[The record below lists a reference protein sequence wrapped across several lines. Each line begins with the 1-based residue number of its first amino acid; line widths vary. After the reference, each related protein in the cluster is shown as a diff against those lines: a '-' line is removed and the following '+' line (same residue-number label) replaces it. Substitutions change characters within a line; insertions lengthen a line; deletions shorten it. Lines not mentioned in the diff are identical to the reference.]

1 MARER
6 PLSIPVILGIKGK
19 GLDEAI
25 KDTKRLSNQLGRL
38 SDTAVKAA
46 VGFAAFKGGQLVANF
61 ARDAIDAGRD
71 LQVNLNG
78 LQSVFGDLTPGMVA
92 FTKTT
97 ANIGLSMSAA
107 AKASTFLGSVL
118 KQSGFGIDEV
128 AEQTQRLVR
137 LAADL
142 SLTFGYDVQESL
154 LAMTALF
161 RGEYDPIEKFGVAM
175 KQNEIEGVKLDRGLE
190 KLTGSAERLVDQ
202 QIRLELLYD
211 RSSDSMGAY
220 ERQANTLRVA
230 QDFLRASFANMQQI
244 LGAQMLPVVADLT
257 NALIPLVETIG
268 PILAAAMRQVVPLL
282 VSFAQNTDQI
292 VAFGVTLIKVIAA
305 TVTVMANLAKIIVE
319 NIGVIKNLVIGI
331 TILATGLYSL
341 RLGTLVFTTLRASAK
356 AFGVTLGFTA
366 TQLRIVGVAMAAI
379 PIIGWVSA
387 IGTLGGIAYEL
398 TQSAKDA
405 GDSIDEMFDIDQLL
419 TEIDEVKTASE
430 DAMADVGDAMAETV
444 GGAGNAARDAV
455 KEFYNKLVDE
465 ANKQQARLRLQQL
478 GASAGLIQSILG
490 AGEDWQRVFNDV
502 VSRGI
507 AGVAGVQRLF
517 RATAAGFDE
526 AMSQWE
532 EEYGEPFRKFKEDAL
547 AARDALIEFT
557 REIEILPSVAETL
570 GEFERSAVDNLASI
584 EEKLKDAF
592 DNGQLLDGSYQNLLQ
607 YARDEF
613 QVLRQI
619 ERQRDEIIGR
629 RNAAEALINS
639 VQSSI
644 QSGARLVGILDKV
657 NTKAEGVDVV
667 EFATR
672 TVSAGTS
679 LKEFRTALLY
689 NFVEPIEKAKSRAD
703 ELVSGYRAVVERTRE
718 FVENLKALRALG
730 LDPMLFNQLVE
741 AGVEAGGETAR
752 ALVEGGSETVNEVNS
767 LFSEL
772 DALGMELGE
781 NTAQVMYGQGENFVN
796 GIVEGLEDQ
805 AGELE
810 ISARSIAEAFTTTFE
825 QVLVDGINAAIDAA
839 EAAMARMPRI
849 EDFVGDMS
857 FGAPT
862 GGGGVDG
869 GGGTS
874 GPSRAG
880 GSESANLAAQYA
892 KIAEETGMSVRE
904 NAARVRANALITSRD
919 SVLNPEAMGTRVINY
934 PGTGGG
940 ITGGAPVSVVIQTGA
955 GARAVANAV
964 AQQNARSG
972 NTRVTTSV
980 RALADRGI

>member
-1 MARER
+1 MAKER

-25 KDTKRLSNQLGRL
+25 KDTKRLSTQLGRL

-46 VGFAAFKGGQLVANF
+46 AGFAAFKGGQLVANF
-61 ARDAIDAGRD
+61 ARNAIDAGRD

-78 LQSVFGDLTPGMVA
+78 LQSVFGEFTPTLIE
-92 FTKTT
+92 FTKST
-97 ANIGLSMSAA
+97 AGIGLSMSEA

-118 KQSGFGIDEV
+118 KQSGFSMEEV
-128 AEQTQRLVR
+128 SEQTQRLVG

-175 KQNEIEGVKLDRGLE
+175 KQNEIEGVKLARGLE
-190 KLTGSAERLVDQ
+190 GLTGSAERLVDQ
-202 QIRLELLYD
+202 QIRLELLYQ
-211 RSSDSMGAY
+211 RSADSMGAY
-220 ERQANTLRVA
+220 ERQAGTLRVA
-230 QDFLRASFANMQQI
+230 QDTLRASFNNMQQI
-244 LGAQMLPVVADLT
+244 LGTAMLPVVADLT
-257 NALIPLVETIG
+257 ASLIPLVETIG
-268 PILAAAMRQVVPLL
+268 PILAAAMRQVVPML
-282 VSFAQNTDQI
+282 VAFSQNTDGI
-292 VAFGVTLIKVIAA
+292 IRTMVGLVKVIA
-305 TVTVMANLAKIIVE
+305 TVVTVVSTLTKFIVNNIDAFRILAGVLITVGSGLYALR
-319 NIGVIKNLVIGI
+319 IGVAVMGAVQSATAALNITLGLTAVALRRIKYALVAIPVVGWALGVIG
-331 TILATGLYSL
+331 LATDFFGLTAAVNETGESIEDMFDEKAL
-341 RLGTLVFTTLRASAK
+341 LADIEALGDL
-356 AFGVTLGFTA
+356 TA
-366 TQLRIVGVAMAAI
+366 QGQALEESFENVKEAGAD
-379 PIIGWVSA
+379 
-387 IGTLGGIAYEL
+387 
-398 TQSAKDA
+398 AKDA
-405 GDSIDEMFDIDQLL
+405 
-419 TEIDEVKTASE
+419 
-430 DAMADVGDAMAETV
+430 VGD
-444 GGAGNAARDAV
+444 
-455 KEFYNKLVDE
+455 FYRNL
-465 ANKQQARLRLQQL
+465 ANEISKQQARLRLEQM

-490 AGEDWQRVFNDV
+490 SGEDWQKVFNDV

-507 AGVAGVQRLF
+507 AGVSDVQRLF
-517 RATAAGFDE
+517 QATAAGFDE
-526 AMSQWE
+526 AMQQWE

-570 GEFERSAVDNLASI
+570 GQFERDAVENLASI
-584 EEKLKDAF
+584 EEKLAEAF

-619 ERQRDEIIGR
+619 ERQRDDIIGR

-644 QSGARLVGILDKV
+644 LSGGRLVGILGKV
-657 NTKAEGVDVV
+657 QTEAEGVDVV

-752 ALVEGGSETVNEVNS
+752 ALVEGGSDTVNEVNS

-772 DALGMELGE
+772 DALGQELGE

-796 GIVEGLEDQ
+796 GIVEGLTAQ

-810 ISARSIAEAFTTTFE
+810 ISAKSIAEAFTTTFE
-825 QVLVDGINAAIDAA
+825 QVLIDGINAAIDAA

-849 EDFVGDMS
+849 EDFVGDLS
-857 FGAPT
+857 FDPPGPPGPT
-862 GGGGVDG
+862 E
-869 GGGTS
+869 T
-874 GPSRAG
+874 PTLSRA
-880 GSESANLAAQYA
+880 AQ
-892 KIAEETGMSVRE
+892 
-904 NAARVRANALITSRD
+904 
-919 SVLNPEAMGTRVINY
+919 
-934 PGTGGG
+934 
-940 ITGGAPVSVVIQTGA
+940 
-955 GARAVANAV
+955 AVANLPTPLAPTLGNV
-964 AQQNARSG
+964 LFG
-972 NTRVTTSV
+972 NTGTFTRPTPIYGFDTPQPTPLPQTLTVPGRAGVTYNVYTSAITERTFQNSAAKTANKIGIV
-980 RALADRGI
+980 KTTRPGALDFGVSRN

>member
-1 MARER
+1 MAKER

-25 KDTKRLSNQLGRL
+25 KDTKRLSTQLGRL

-46 VGFAAFKGGQLVANF
+46 AGFAAFKGGQLVANF
-61 ARDAIDAGRD
+61 ARNAIDAGRD

-78 LQSVFGDLTPGMVA
+78 LQSVFGEFTPTLIE
-92 FTKTT
+92 FTKST
-97 ANIGLSMSAA
+97 AGIGLSMSEA

-118 KQSGFGIDEV
+118 KQSGFSMEEV
-128 AEQTQRLVR
+128 SEQTQRLVG

-175 KQNEIEGVKLDRGLE
+175 KQNEIEGEKLKRGLE
-190 KLTGSAERLVDQ
+190 GLTGSAERLVDQ
-202 QIRLELLYD
+202 QIRLELLYQ

-220 ERQANTLRVA
+220 ERQAGTLRVA
-230 QDFLRASFANMQQI
+230 QDTLRASFNNMQQI
-244 LGAQMLPVVADLT
+244 LGTAMLPVVADLT
-257 NALIPLVETIG
+257 ASLIPLVETIG
-268 PILAAAMRQVVPLL
+268 PILAAAMRQVVPML
-282 VSFAQNTDQI
+282 
-292 VAFGVTLIKVIAA
+292 VAFSQNSEGIIRAMVTMIKVIASV
-305 TVTVMANLAKIIVE
+305 VTIVSTLTKFIIN
-319 NIGVIKNLVIGI
+319 NIDAFR
-331 TILATGLYSL
+331 ILATVVITVGTALYSV
-341 RLGTLVFTTLRASAK
+341 RIGVAIMGAIQSAVV
-356 AFGVTLGFTA
+356 ALNIQLFA
-366 TQLRIVGVAMAAI
+366 TQVALRRVKYALVSIPVVGWALGVIGLATDFFGLAAAVDETGESIEDMFDEKALLADIEALGDLTAQGNMLEESFEDVAAA
-379 PIIGWVSA
+379 
-387 IGTLGGIAYEL
+387 GGA
-398 TQSAKDA
+398 AKDA
-405 GDSIDEMFDIDQLL
+405 VGDFYRNLAN
-419 TEIDEVKTASE
+419 EID
-430 DAMADVGDAMAETV
+430 
-444 GGAGNAARDAV
+444 
-455 KEFYNKLVDE
+455 
-465 ANKQQARLRLQQL
+465 KQQAKLRLQQM

-490 AGEDWQRVFNDV
+490 SGEDWQRVFNDV

-507 AGVAGVQRLF
+507 AGVADVQRLF
-517 RATAAGFDE
+517 QATAAGFDE

-570 GEFERSAVDNLASI
+570 GQFERSAVDNLASI
-584 EEKLKDAF
+584 EEKLKEAF
-592 DNGQLLDGSYQNLLQ
+592 DNGQLLDGSYRNLLQ

-644 QSGARLVGILDKV
+644 ISGGRLVGILGKV
-657 NTKAEGVDVV
+657 QTEAEGVDVV

-741 AGVEAGGETAR
+741 AGVEAGGETAK
-752 ALVEGGSETVNEVNS
+752 ALVEGGSETVNEINS
-767 LFSEL
+767 LFTEL

-796 GIVEGLEDQ
+796 GIVEGLTAQ

-810 ISARSIAEAFTTTFE
+810 ISAKSIAEAFTVAFE
-825 QVLVDGINAAIDAA
+825 EVLIRGINQAIDAA
-839 EAAMARMPRI
+839 EAALARMPQI
-849 EDFVGDMS
+849 GDFAPGFDPGPGPGPGPGETQVEQVGAQARELTAKARDVLQERAIVS
-857 FGAPT
+857 LGTKFAAGDYNVTTPVPGQVTISGTPVSRGNVTYNVYSSSSTREIQNIVTRGNSKAGAP
-862 GGGGVDG
+862 
-869 GGGTS
+869 
-874 GPSRAG
+874 
-880 GSESANLAAQYA
+880 
-892 KIAEETGMSVRE
+892 
-904 NAARVRANALITSRD
+904 
-919 SVLNPEAMGTRVINY
+919 
-934 PGTGGG
+934 
-940 ITGGAPVSVVIQTGA
+940 
-955 GARAVANAV
+955 
-964 AQQNARSG
+964 
-972 NTRVTTSV
+972 VTTSV
-980 RALADRGI
+980 RAIQDRRVG